1 MPRGLSVAAAA
12 LFVAGAA
19 TVGAVATT
27 HDSGGPAPSA
37 PTITASA
44 SASPTPSGDT
54 AAVCFATADTVT
66 KGLELFVSDME
77 QVSTQAGQGDL
88 VGAEQS
94 VRKAGTRLVTLATQ
108 LRTDAK
114 NAGDAALKSAVDAL
128 AAEFQNLGES
138 LNSLTALQ
146 TFDTTK
152 LDGLAETM
160 SRLCGVTPNPTPSG
174 SPLPTPSG
182 TLPTTPHASPTA

>member
-1 MPRGLSVAAAA
+1 VAAAA

-27 HDSGGPAPSA
+27 RDSGGPAPSA

-44 SASPTPSGDT
+44 SASPSAAPSGDT

-88 VGAEQS
+88 VGAERS
-94 VRKAGTRLVTLATQ
+94 VRNAGTRLVTLAAQ

-114 NAGDAALKSAVDAL
+114 NAGDAALTSAVDAL
-128 AAEFQNLGES
+128 AAEFQKLGES

-160 SRLCGVTPNPTPSG
+160 SMLCGGTPNPTPSG

-182 TLPTTPHASPTA
+182 TLPTTPHASPTS